1 MLRKLRDYYIENSC
15 DDNVWYRCLLDND
28 LAVDLTFLETYDVN
42 SFASNVMSE
51 VRLRDDCG
59 EGCGGYQGDGG
70 GELISC

>member
-1 MLRKLRDYYIENSC
+1 MLRKLRDYYIENSR

-59 EGCGGYQGDGG
+59 EG
-70 GELISC
+70 